1 MENIQRMY
9 TVAKG
14 AEAYELATVISEIQS
29 KEKPRFIFVKIRL
42 TEGHI
47 INTTIYIILVKKALI
62 YSSTYNKKRAY

>member
-42 TEGHI
+42 
-47 INTTIYIILVKKALI
+47 
-62 YSSTYNKKRAY
+62 RAYY

>member
-29 KEKPRFIFVKIRL
+29 KKKPRFKFVKIGL
-42 TEGHI
+42 
-47 INTTIYIILVKKALI
+47 
-62 YSSTYNKKRAY
+62 RAYY